1 MFKEK
6 FKGEGFLKC
15 RNDRHFVNISNICD
29 GIYDCFEG
37 SDEFYCLN
45 EKYEKDKC
53 KLENRNELICENLDE
68 NFLKNLNVNFKKLKI
83 KNLIENENEK
93 EEEEKKKRKRE
104 KNIKNKITFLSVE
117 NSRIYDLKYFDYF
130 PNLVFLI
137 FKNNSIEK
145 IEEIFSRKKL
155 ILLNLLDL
163 SKNSIFNLKF
173 LKNFVNENLI
183 YLDISFTKIQFILHK
198 HIHFLNK
205 LQIFII
211 NFCQIQIIQ
220 IYSLI
225 HLNQL
230 HFNSTQIFHL
240 NHLIQIPN
248 HLNYLQKFYSSSF
261 TLCCIFKKHYP
272 QNFTC
277 QPSYSLIYS
286 CQKMIKSSGLSI
298 YFLILGFFGLLGNF
312 FLIFLSFRLISNEK
326 SLKILILFS
335 DILLFAYLA
344 SISVK
349 DKLYDENYI
358 FKHDI
363 EWRSSFFCYFL
374 KITFHSSIVLSQ
386 FFFNFLVLKKFLSQN
401 YLNKNLSKIIK
412 IFYFISLIIYLILF
426 VNERIFGEKFQKT
439 QFCILLDETGK
450 NYYFRLTLRITNLIF
465 SILTLFFLIK
475 SLKMRKKILHFLFI
489 YTAIAI
495 KNFLFSSLNVV
506 LRKTKKKNIF
516 SFYLII
522 SLLFFVVDFMYH
534 SKSNSVTYSI
544 LILFHLFTYP
554 SLIFLHS
561 FVIGREHL
569 KILHGKRFFFFFLAY

>member
-277 QPSYSLIYS
+277 QPSYSLIKS
-286 CQKMIKSSGLSI
+286 CQKMVKSIILSI
-298 YFLILGFFGLLGNF
+298 FFWLIG
-312 FLIFLSFRLISNEK
+312 
-326 SLKILILFS
+326 
-335 DILLFAYLA
+335 
-344 SISVK
+344 
-349 DKLYDENYI
+349 
-358 FKHDI
+358 
-363 EWRSSFFCYFL
+363 
-374 KITFHSSIVLSQ
+374 
-386 FFFNFLVLKKFLSQN
+386 
-401 YLNKNLSKIIK
+401 
-412 IFYFISLIIYLILF
+412 
-426 VNERIFGEKFQKT
+426 IFGF
-439 QFCILLDETGK
+439 LL
-450 NYYFRLTLRITNLIF
+450 NIF
-465 SILTLFFLIK
+465 SIIFTLFFIKVSKCFRLLVSISDVTMSLYVIIISIINLYFGSSYIDNDLFWRK
-475 SLKMRKKILHFLFI
+475 SLFCK
-489 YTAIAI
+489 
-495 KNFLFSSLNVV
+495 
-506 LRKTKKKNIF
+506 
-516 SFYLII
+516 
-522 SLLFFVVDFMYH
+522 FFG
-534 SKSNSVTYSI
+534 
-544 LILFHLFTYP
+544 ILFQF
-554 SLIFLHS
+554 SI
-561 FVIGREHL
+561 
-569 KILHGKRFFFFFLAY
+569 FLAYVSVNLLTFERYLSLKNVFKENILKYHQGKISVVCICFVFTLTILPKVFFMVKKCFCFLF